1 MFSFKRMAGVMKRDW
16 ANNRKTFF
24 ILMAVL
30 FVVQIVFSFFT
41 PSVLKFVLYIGLIV
55 TIGKLVF
62 WNYPDGNRRLAA
74 LLLPASNAE
83 KYASQWLWAFV
94 ILPISVV
101 VAVAAGQFLGYTWI
115 TLINS
120 SIWINPFYFLCIS
133 WGFVLRILIVETVT
147 FAGCLLFRKSR
158 TLKTWLVAVGYFLF
172 LFFALEKV
180 LSIKSETSWQVS
192 ISADTENYLL
202 KMNDEWI
209 APWWSSDVAL
219 AITGAVVV
227 VFLHVWTYFRLKEEE
242 A

>member
-1 MFSFKRMAGVMKRDW
+1 MKRDW

-62 WNYPDGNRRLAA
+62 WDYPDGNRRLAA

-101 VAVAAGQFLGYTWI
+101 VAVAAGQFLGYTLI